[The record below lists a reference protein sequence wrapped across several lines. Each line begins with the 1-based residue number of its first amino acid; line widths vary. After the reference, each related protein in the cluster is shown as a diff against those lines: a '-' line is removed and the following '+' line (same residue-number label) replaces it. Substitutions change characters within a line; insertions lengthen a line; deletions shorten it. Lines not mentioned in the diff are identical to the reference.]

1 VWIGKSCG
9 GTSLTP
15 SIRLMPQNLVYI
27 NGFDHPNIIAGAGTM
42 AIEMLNQ
49 VRACCLWAVPCYSRA
64 SLTFSNALGA

>member
-1 VWIGKSCG
+1 
-9 GTSLTP
+9 
-15 SIRLMPQNLVYI
+15 MPQNLVYI